1 MSRGSGILVAIGVVA
16 QLAAAPAAQSGS
28 PTAKDWDAQ
37 FRTLPQA
44 SNIRASM
51 EHLSAR
57 PHHVGS
63 PYDKENAEW
72 LLARFKEWGWDAQIE
87 TFSVLFPTPTERLL
101 ELVGPTPY
109 KASLQEPAVAADPT
123 SNQKSEQLP
132 NYNAYSID
140 GDVTGPLVY
149 VNYGRPEDYEVLE
162 RYGVSVK
169 GAIVIARYG
178 QSWRGIKPKV
188 AAEHGAIG
196 CLIYSD
202 PKDDGYGAGEVFPNG
217 PMRPPDGAQRGS
229 VMDMP
234 VYPGDP
240 LTPGVGA
247 TADAKRLAV
256 KDATTLTKIPVMPI
270 SYGDAQ
276 PLLASL
282 TGNVVPPDWRGGLPL
297 TYRFGPGAG
306 RAHLKL
312 AFSWDQK
319 TLYDV
324 IAKLPGS
331 TFPDQW
337 VIRGNHHDAWVNG
350 AEDPISGLAA
360 MLEEARGLGE
370 LHKQGWMPKR
380 TIIYCAWDGEEPALL
395 GSTEWAETHAAE
407 LQQHA
412 VAYINSDG
420 NGRGFLEADGSHSLE
435 RFINDVARD
444 IEDPETHLTVWKR
457 KQARAIDQAKTE
469 EKDKVRSRAD
479 WRIGALG
486 SGSDYTPFLQ
496 HLGIASVNIGYG
508 GEDSSGIYHSIYDDF
523 YFYTHFL
530 DTDFVYGRALAQTG
544 GTAVIRLAD
553 ADILPF
559 HFTSLADTA
568 RTYVEDLQQVVKKKR
583 DEITQRNRDIADGV
597 FTAIN
602 DPRRPRVA
610 PKPEPVPPTIDLAPI
625 SRAIDTLAKRAEAFE
640 AACAEAIKE
649 PAATGDARKKKPA
662 AAEAL
667 TAINARLA
675 QSEQQ
680 LTDAA
685 GLAHRDWFKHLL
697 YAPGFYTGYGV
708 KTMPGVREAI
718 EQAQYQSVPAEV
730 ARVAKALEREADWLD
745 GLTKDL
751 RKLKP

>member
-1 MSRGSGILVAIGVVA
+1 MRRRWCVLFAM
-16 QLAAAPAAQSGS
+16 AACAGLIISAAAQSGS
-28 PTAKDWDAQ
+28 TNWDAR
-37 FRTLPQA
+37 FRELPQA
-44 SNIRASM
+44 SNIRATM
-51 EHLSAR
+51 ERVSAR

-63 PYDKENAEW
+63 AYDKENAEW
-72 LLARFKEWGWDAQIE
+72 ILSRFREWGWDATIE
-87 TFSVLFPTPTERLL
+87 TFSVLYPTPKERVLELL
-101 ELVGPTPY
+101 EPTQF
-109 KASLQEPAVAADPT
+109 KAKLEEPPLPVDPT
-123 SNQKSEQLP
+123 SNQKDEQLP
-132 NYNAYSID
+132 TYNAYSID

-149 VNYGRPEDYEVLE
+149 VNYGRPEDYDVLE

-169 GAIVIARYG
+169 GAIVVARYG
-178 QSWRGIKPKV
+178 ESWRGIKPKV

-202 PKDDGYGAGEVFPNG
+202 PKDDGFAAGEVFPNG
-217 PMRPPDGAQRGS
+217 PMRPPNGAQRGS

-256 KDATTLTKIPVMPI
+256 KDAPTLTKIPVLPI

-282 TGNVVPPDWRGGLPL
+282 TGEVVPPEWRGGLPI

-319 TLYDV
+319 PLYDV
-324 IAKLPGS
+324 IARLRGS

-337 VIRGNHHDAWVNG
+337 VPRGNHHDAWVNG
-350 AEDPISGLAA
+350 AEDPVSGLAA
-360 MLEEARGLGE
+360 MLEEARALGE
-370 LHKQGWMPKR
+370 LRKQGWTPAR
-380 TIIYCAWDGEEPALL
+380 TIVYCAWDGEEPALL

-412 VAYINSDG
+412 VVYLNSDS
-420 NGRGFLEADGSHSLE
+420 NGRGFLEAEGSHALE
-435 RFINDVARD
+435 HFINDVARD
-444 IEDPETHLTVWKR
+444 IQDPETHLTVWKR
-457 KQARAIDQAKTE
+457 RQARAIDQAKAE
-469 EKDKVRSRAD
+469 DKEKVRARAD

-496 HLGIASVNIGYG
+496 HLGIPSLNLAYG
-508 GEDSSGIYHSIYDDF
+508 GEDTHGIYHSIYDDF

-530 DTDFVYGRALAQTG
+530 DTDFAYGRALAQTV
-544 GTAVIRLAD
+544 GTAVVRLAD

-559 HFTSLADTA
+559 HYSNLADTV
-568 RTYVEDLQQVVKKKR
+568 RSYDEELQQLLKKKR
-583 DEITQRNRDIADGV
+583 DEVRERNREIEDGV
-597 FTAIN
+597 FAAIN
-602 DPRRPRVA
+602 DPRRPRAA
-610 PKPEPVPPTIDLAPI
+610 PKPEPMPPAIDFTPI
-625 SRAIDTLAKRAEAFE
+625 SRAIETLTRRAVAVDEARAAAAKKSA
-640 AACAEAIKE
+640 
-649 PAATGDARKKKPA
+649 PA
-662 AAEAL
+662 AALA
-667 TAINARLA
+667 AIDVKMA

-680 LTDAA
+680 LIDAA
-685 GLAHRDWFKHLL
+685 GLVHREWFKHLL

-718 EQAQYQSVPAEV
+718 EQAQYESAPAEM
-730 ARVAKALEREADWLD
+730 ARVARALEREAAWLD
-745 GLTKDL
+745 TITRMLNA
-751 RKLKP
+751 LK